1 MAGPR
6 PKIPLDDPVGR
17 KVTGTSSTGPPR
29 RLRVLT
35 AGDPASPSFPLRCQ
49 LHQYSFL
56 PESPRGS
63 PYSLAVCPLRFQAA
77 TCVAHSCRFMVGDSS
92 SPTHATRAHPPSRDA
107 LHQAV
112 TGQVHGLSDL
122 LAGILPLVSRVVEHS
137 PTVFFSMMAK
147 LRYTVSGGSAGN
159 GQNEGST

>member
-1 MAGPR
+1 MGFWPGTGAR

-17 KVTGTSSTGPPR
+17 KVTGTSSIRPPR

-35 AGDPASPSFPLRCQ
+35 AGDSASPSFPLRCQ

-112 TGQVHGLSDL
+112 TRHQPTRWPSKSGSRK
-122 LAGILPLVSRVVEHS
+122 PLEPPSRNHAFVE
-137 PTVFFSMMAK
+137 AK
-147 LRYTVSGGSAGN
+147 QPYGFA
-159 GQNEGST
+159 E